1 MLSQLVFFSLHHSL
15 TLSLPLSLPPSY
27 PPFIPPSLSLLHYV
41 RWALLP
47 VILARVLQSDPLEQ
61 SADEQIVEK
70 KLLQTLTLFIEHSH
84 EYQRNQQA
92 LVSAAGG
99 CAPFTSM
106 LLSNLRLCVKSV
118 MVSQMEKSRLR
129 TTLKFSRDRAVVM
142 NVIVQIGDEVAGQA
156 VEIVATEW
164 VQMREA
170 FMCML
175 DE

>member
-1 MLSQLVFFSLHHSL
+1 MYLFYTPLVYFFVFFPCL
-15 TLSLPLSLPPSY
+15 
-27 PPFIPPSLSLLHYV
+27 

-47 VILARVLQSDPLEQ
+47 VILARVLQSDPSEQ
-61 SADEQIVEK
+61 SSDEQAVEK
-70 KLLQTLTLFIEHSH
+70 KLLHTLTLFIEHSH
-84 EYQRNQQA
+84 EYQKNQQA
-92 LVSAAGG
+92 LVSSVGG

-106 LLSNLRLCVKSV
+106 LLGNLRLCVKSV

-142 NVIVQIGDEVAGQA
+142 NIIVQIGDEVAGQA
-156 VEIVATEW
+156 AETISTEW
-164 VQMREA
+164 IQMREA